1 MSGTGSVYSSTDQ
14 INLLKNIFTPQF
26 QVGQGGY
33 FYPTVHTYLPGD
45 VEIGDPTTNYNL
57 FLNGNALAT
66 DLKIAAWSGY
76 PAISTLSMGGNSITG
91 VASISFQSGGNFLTG
106 ISGQIASLQ
115 GVSSINGFNICL
127 GSAVTIG
134 TDKVFLG
141 ASAGFFSG
149 MLNDQV
155 CIGCNAGASNI
166 SANNLVAIGQGAGS
180 NITSTQS
187 GIVAIGNRSAWNL
200 SGNGQ
205 GVFIGYYAGDK
216 SSALSTVA
224 LGNYTASNNTGSNV
238 VALGNQAALN
248 NTSSDVVAIGTQ
260 AAQNNSGSYVV
271 AAGYQAG
278 QCNTGS
284 SVVALGFRA
293 GFNNSGGNNCVFL
306 GSNSDTFVNSANT
319 SNNTF
324 YVYSTTQN
332 TPFLQGDMSANTL
345 GIGVAP
351 TPGFALTVQGSVQ
364 NRLNLSTATGTL
376 NLTSVNAATRFF
388 VSGTVTISFATGLA
402 SGTHWIV
409 TNTSTSAV
417 VANLCGG
424 TVQNSIS
431 SVTLPATLSGVGRGV
446 TFAYTGSG
454 TSFYSF

>member
-76 PAISTLSMGGNSITG
+76 PAISTLSMGANSITG
-91 VASISFQSGGNFLTG
+91 VTNISFQSGGNFLSG
-106 ISGQIASLQ
+106 ISGRIASLQ

-127 GSAVTIG
+127 GSAFTIG
-134 TDKVFLG
+134 RDKVFLG
-141 ASAGFFSG
+141 QGAGG
-149 MLNDQV
+149 TNTGTDNQV
-155 CIGCNAGASNI
+155 CIGCNAGFGNTKPDLIAIGHDAGSSI
-166 SANNLVAIGQGAGS
+166 SAGIYSVCIGFRAGAGATNDGAVQIGNSAGQNQNGVFPVMLGLAAGSNSSGNYAVGIGFQATLSSRGTDVIAIGQ
-180 NITSTQS
+180 N
-187 GIVAIGNRSAWNL
+187 
-200 SGNGQ
+200 
-205 GVFIGYYAGDK
+205 
-216 SSALSTVA
+216 
-224 LGNYTASNNTGSNV
+224 
-238 VALGNQAALN
+238 AAA
-248 NTSSDVVAIGTQ
+248 T
-260 AAQNNSGSYVV
+260 NSGSFVV

-278 QCNTGS
+278 QSNRGS
-284 SVVALGFRA
+284 SVVALGYRA
-293 GFNNSGGNNCVFL
+293 GFDNSGNNCIFL
-306 GSNSDTFVNSANT
+306 GTNPSAFVNNANT
-319 SNNTF
+319 SNNRF
-324 YVYSTTQN
+324 YVYSTTCN

-351 TPGFALTVQGSVQ
+351 ASGFALTVQGSVQ
-364 NRLNLSTATGTL
+364 NRLNLSATSSPL
-376 NLTSVNAATRFF
+376 RLTPENAATRFF
-388 VSGTVTISFATGLA
+388 VSNTVTLSFATGLA
-402 SGTHWIV
+402 PGAHWIV

-417 VANLCGG
+417 TANLCGG

>member
-33 FYPTVHTYLPGD
+33 FHPTVHTYLPGD

-91 VASISFQSGGNFLTG
+91 VTTISFQSGGNFLTG
-106 ISGQIASLQ
+106 ISGRIASLQ

-127 GSAVTIG
+127 GSPPTIG
-134 TDKVFLG
+134 YDKVFLG
-141 ASAGFFSG
+141 SGAGPAVLTLS
-149 MLNDQV
+149 DQV
-155 CIGCNAGASNI
+155 CIGLSAGSR
-166 SANNLVAIGQGAGS
+166 SVGPSLVAIGQNAGS
-180 NITSTQS
+180 GTNGS
-187 GIVAIGNRSAWNL
+187 GYVVAVGFNAGLNN
-200 SGNGQ
+200 SGGQ
-205 GVFIGYYAGDK
+205 GVFIGCSAGVGNRG
-216 SSALSTVA
+216 SNTVL
-224 LGNYTASNNTGSNV
+224 LGQLAGSGNISSNV
-238 VALGNQAALN
+238 VALGYQAALN
-248 NTSSDVVAIGTQ
+248 NTSSEVVAVGSS
-260 AAQNNSGSYVV
+260 AGANNSGSFVV

-278 QCNTGS
+278 QSNRGS
-284 SVVALGFRA
+284 SVVALGYRA
-293 GFNNSGGNNCVFL
+293 GFNNSGGADNCIFL
-306 GSNSDTFVNSANT
+306 GTNPSVFVNNPNT
-319 SNNTF
+319 SSNTF
-324 YVYSTTQN
+324 YVYSTQQN

-376 NLTSVNAATRFF
+376 NLTSANAATRFF
-388 VSGTVTISFATGLA
+388 VSGTVTLSFSQGSTA
-402 SGTHWIV
+402 GTHWIV

-417 VANLCGG
+417 TANLCGG

-431 SVTLPATLSGVGRGV
+431 SVTLPATISGVGRGV
-446 TFAYTGSG
+446 TFAYTGTVG
-454 TSFYSF
+454 NFYSF

>member
-1 MSGTGSVYSSTDQ
+1 MSVYSSTDQ
-14 INLLKNIFTPQF
+14 INLLKKIFTPEF

-33 FYPTVHTYLPGD
+33 FHPTVHTYLPGD

-91 VASISFQSGGNFLTG
+91 VVNISFQSGGNFLTG

-134 TDKVFLG
+134 TDRVFLG

-149 MLNDQV
+149 RLNDQV

-248 NTSSDVVAIGTQ
+248 NTSSDVIAIGTQ

-284 SVVALGFRA
+284 SVVALGYNA
-293 GFNNSGGNNCVFL
+293 GFQNSGNNCVFL
-306 GSNSDTFVNSANT
+306 GSNQSATNTANT
-319 SNNTF
+319 AKNTF
-324 YVYSTTQN
+324 YVYSTQSN
-332 TPFLQGDMSANTL
+332 KPFLQGDMSENIL
-345 GIGVAP
+345 GIGVVP

-388 VSGTVTISFATGLA
+388 VSNTVTLSFASGSTA
-402 SGTHWIV
+402 GTHWIV
-409 TNTSTSAV
+409 TNTSTAAV

>member
-91 VASISFQSGGNFLTG
+91 VVNISFQSGGNFLSG
-106 ISGQIASLQ
+106 ISGRIASLQ

-141 ASAGFFSG
+141 AGAGVINTGSYAQICIGPNAGFGNTKPDLVAIGQDAGQSISSG
-149 MLNDQV
+149 NYSV
-155 CIGCNAGASNI
+155 CIGFRAGSNATNTFAAVEIGNNAGQNQSGSYPVMIGCNAGGNSRGDYVVGIGFQATLSSRGTDVI
-166 SANNLVAIGQGAGS
+166 AIGQ
-180 NITSTQS
+180 N
-187 GIVAIGNRSAWNL
+187 
-200 SGNGQ
+200 
-205 GVFIGYYAGDK
+205 
-216 SSALSTVA
+216 
-224 LGNYTASNNTGSNV
+224 
-238 VALGNQAALN
+238 AA
-248 NTSSDVVAIGTQ
+248 A
-260 AAQNNSGSYVV
+260 NNSGSFVV

-278 QCNTGS
+278 QSNRGS
-284 SVVALGFRA
+284 SVVALGYRA
-293 GFNNSGGNNCVFL
+293 GFDNSGNNCIFL
-306 GSNSDTFVNSANT
+306 GSNSSAFVNTANT

-324 YVYSTTQN
+324 YVYSTTCN

-345 GIGVAP
+345 GIGVVP

-364 NRLNLSTATGTL
+364 NRLNLSATSSPLRLTAE
-376 NLTSVNAATRFF
+376 NAATRFF
-388 VSGTVTISFATGLA
+388 VSNTVTLSFATGFT

-409 TNTSTSAV
+409 TNTSTAAV
-417 VANLCGG
+417 TANLCGG

-431 SVTLPATLSGVGRGV
+431 LVTLPATISGVGRGV
-446 TFAYTGSG
+446 TFAYTGAG
-454 TSFYSF
+454 TNFYSF